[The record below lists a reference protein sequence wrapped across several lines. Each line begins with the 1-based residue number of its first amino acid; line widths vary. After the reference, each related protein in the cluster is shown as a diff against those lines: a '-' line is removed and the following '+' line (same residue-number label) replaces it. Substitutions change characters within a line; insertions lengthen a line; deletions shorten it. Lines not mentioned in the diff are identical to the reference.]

1 MTGDPLSLADSPE
14 DPLQVPGPEILAVEA
29 IAPGASKVWRKT
41 QPLSLLKLRDLF
53 AHVAEEGRCDHLPE
67 EPPPEEGDS
76 FSLPQS
82 GLALA
87 LCGGN
92 RAHVQ
97 YALPLIEMFGLAT
110 HLFVPIEKLGEP
122 EALTLGDLELCARNP
137 LVCVDL
143 DLRSAPIRSS
153 REMADELSR
162 AIAVFEAHAGAR
174 PYYVWIPAPPRD
186 SRFALLLEQHGFVG
200 AVSLQFSNHH
210 VQSGLWMWAA
220 RRPSW
225 RARGAGIFR

>member
-1 MTGDPLSLADSPE
+1 MSAQDTPV
-14 DPLQVPGPEILAVEA
+14 DPLQISGPEILAVEA
-29 IAPGASKVWRKT
+29 IAPGASKAWRKT

-53 AHVAEEGRCDHLPE
+53 AHLAEEGRCDHLPE

-76 FSLPQS
+76 FSLPRS

-87 LCGGN
+87 FCGGS
-92 RAHVQ
+92 RAHIQ
-97 YALPLIEMFGLAT
+97 YALPLIEMFDLPM
-110 HLFVPIEKLGEP
+110 HLFVPLEKLGEP
-122 EALTLGDLELCARNP
+122 GWMTLGDLDLCARNP

-143 DLRSAPIRSS
+143 DLCTAPVHSS
-153 REMADELSR
+153 RDMADELSR
-162 AIAVFEAHAGAR
+162 SIAIFEAHAGAR

-186 SRFALLLEQHGFVG
+186 SRFGLLLEQHGFVG
-200 AVSLQFSNHH
+200 AVSLQFSHHH

-225 RARGAGIFR
+225 RARGAGVFR